1 MAKEVKNN
9 KSWRIDAKTYATRS
23 KEIINKKE
31 SVSQWADLSLDP
43 TLSNDERML
52 RVMMNNDTC
61 LHQPNYICQSYMC
74 SIMVPDEDF
83 VRDLIYVNSGL
94 AVLGKWDEPVI
105 DWILYVYS
113 ACVDKANQHGTSA
126 FTGNARFFVETAY
139 EEREFENT
147 YPYYHAFLGSLLA
160 ERYELKKEIEN
171 FKVDPDE
178 DISTLCDSYTKVF
191 NLVKKYKDY
200 IVPVTNRLD
209 WKLMDCR
216 NLSNEF
222 LTKYKKHNNIA
233 EEKQDKAMLDTLKV
247 KKTPDRKKK
256 EVIHE

>member
-1 MAKEVKNN
+1 MAKKVENN
-9 KSWRIDAKTYATRS
+9 KSWRIDAKTYAARS

-74 SIMVPDEDF
+74 SIIVPDEDF
-83 VRDLIYVNSGL
+83 IRDLIYVNSGL
-94 AVLGKWDEPVI
+94 AILGKWDEPVI
-105 DWILYVYS
+105 DWVLKVYS
-113 ACVDKANQHGTSA
+113 ACVDKTNQQGTSA

-139 EEREFENT
+139 EEGTFENT

-160 ERYELKKEIEN
+160 GRYELQKEIEN
-171 FKVDPDE
+171 FEVDDT
-178 DISTLCDSYTKVF
+178 DISTLCDSYTEIF
-191 NLVKKYKDY
+191 ELVKKYKNY
-200 IVPVTNRLD
+200 TVPVTNRLD

-222 LTKYKKHNNIA
+222 LTKYKKHNNTA
-233 EEKQDKAMLDTLKV
+233 EEKQDKVMLDTLK
-247 KKTPDRKKK
+247 KTPSRKKK
-256 EVIHE
+256 EAIYE

>member
-1 MAKEVKNN
+1 MAKKVENN
-9 KSWRIDAKTYATRS
+9 KSWRIDAKTYAAKS
-23 KEIINKKE
+23 KEIISKRE

-52 RVMMNNDTC
+52 RVMMNNDIC
-61 LHQPNYICQSYMC
+61 LYQPNYICQSYMC
-74 SIMVPDEDF
+74 SVLTPEEDF

-94 AVLGKWDEPVI
+94 AVIGKWDEPVI
-105 DWILYVYS
+105 DWVLYVYA
-113 ACVDKANQHGTSA
+113 ACIDKSNQHGTSA

-160 ERYELKKEIEN
+160 KRYDLQYQIETFEI
-171 FKVDPDE
+171 DDT
-178 DISTLCDSYTKVF
+178 DISTLCDSYTKAF
-191 NLVKKYKDY
+191 ELVKKYDNY

-216 NLSNEF
+216 NLSNDF
-222 LTKYKKHNNIA
+222 LAKYKKHNNIA
-233 EEKQDKAMLDTLKV
+233 EEKQDKMLLDELKV
-247 KKTPDRKKK
+247 KKTPSKKKK
-256 EVIHE
+256 EAVYE

>member
-1 MAKEVKNN
+1 MAKKVENN
-9 KSWRIDAKTYATRS
+9 KSWRIDAKTYAAKS
-23 KEIINKKE
+23 KEIISKKE

-52 RVMMNNDTC
+52 RVMMNNDPC

-74 SIMVPDEDF
+74 SIISPSEDF

-105 DWILYVYS
+105 DWVLNVYA
-113 ACVDKANQHGTSA
+113 ACVDKTNQQGTSA

-139 EEREFENT
+139 EEEEFKNS
-147 YPYYHAFLGSLLA
+147 YPYYHAFLESLIA
-160 ERYELKKEIEN
+160 GRYELQKKIEN
-171 FKVDPDE
+171 FEVDDT
-178 DISTLCDSYTKVF
+178 DISTLCDTYTEVF
-191 NLVKKYKDY
+191 ELVKKYKSY
-200 IVPVTNRLD
+200 VVPVTNRLD

-233 EEKQDKAMLDTLKV
+233 EEKQDKAMLNSVKV
-247 KKTPDRKKK
+247 KKTPGRKKK
-256 EVIHE
+256 EAIYE